1 MHCIGPQQV
10 RHGENTPD
18 RVRRSRIDLAKAA
31 GWEATASA
39 FDSNPARHAA
49 MEEAGVGST
58 ADALGGAGLVLSL
71 VTADSALAVAQD
83 HAGSLAP
90 GACCSAT

>member
-1 MHCIGPQQV
+1 V
-10 RHGENTPD
+10 RHGENTCPD

-39 FDSNPARHAA
+39 FDSNPARHAV
-49 MEEAGVGST
+49 MEEAGVVAAAT
-58 ADALGGAGLVLSL
+58 ADDALGGAGLVLSL

-83 HAGSLAP
+83 HAGSSRRAP
-90 GACCSAT
+90 CSAT